1 MLISTQTRENV
12 MNNVRNMAVSAF
24 QALRSEVLPQWEDRA
39 LELRHDAV
47 ALRDALVIRFS
58 KDPKVIYDLTS
69 HYNDWAVDAHLSEPE
84 EDGTR
89 RVYRR
94 ATWVDKAHTQRL
106 EVLAERWKLPPI
118 SIGLLPDPVFTTP
131 TDSEDLPPEYV
142 DELGIDAL
150 PWKKFDHKAY
160 EQKYLD
166 NRAAQTA
173 TIVRCAKSGAV
184 GLGSFVGVGGVI
196 TGLVAMVYLG
206 GWLGSIGALYALGF
220 ILEVVV

>member
-12 MNNVRNMAVSAF
+12 MNNVRKMAGSALES
-24 QALRSEVLPQWEDRA
+24 LRSEVLPQWQDRA

-47 ALRDALVIRFS
+47 ALRDALVIRFA

-69 HYNDWAVDAHLSEPE
+69 HYEDWAVDAHLSEPE
-84 EDGTR
+84 EDNR
-89 RVYRR
+89 RAYRR
-94 ATWVDKAHTQRL
+94 FFWVNKAHAQRL
-106 EVLAERWKLPPI
+106 EVLAERWKLPAI
-118 SIGLLPDPVFTTP
+118 DIGLLPDPVFTTP
-131 TDSEDLPPEYV
+131 TDDDDLPPEYV

-173 TIVRCAKSGAV
+173 TIVRCAKSVAV
-184 GLGSFVGVGGVI
+184 GLGSFVGLGVVI

>member
-1 MLISTQTRENV
+1 
-12 MNNVRNMAVSAF
+12 MNNVRKMAGSALES
-24 QALRSEVLPQWEDRA
+24 LRSEVLPQWQDRA

-47 ALRDALVIRFS
+47 ALRDALVIRFA

-69 HYNDWAVDAHLSEPE
+69 HYEDWAVDAHLSEPE
-84 EDGTR
+84 EDNR
-89 RVYRR
+89 RAYRR
-94 ATWVDKAHTQRL
+94 FFWVNKAHAQRL
-106 EVLAERWKLPPI
+106 EVLAERWKLPAI
-118 SIGLLPDPVFTTP
+118 DIGLLPDPVFTTP
-131 TDSEDLPPEYV
+131 TDDDDLPPEYV

-173 TIVRCAKSGAV
+173 TIVRCAKSVAV
-184 GLGSFVGVGGVI
+184 GLGSFVGLGVVI